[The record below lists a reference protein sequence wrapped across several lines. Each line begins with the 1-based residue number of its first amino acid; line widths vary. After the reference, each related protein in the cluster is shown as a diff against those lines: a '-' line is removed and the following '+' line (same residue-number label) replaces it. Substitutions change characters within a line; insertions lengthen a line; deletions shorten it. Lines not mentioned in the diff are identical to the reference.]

1 MDKYEAKLAVDLNA
15 ICVSGGI
22 RYYAYGM
29 EYINPIDKPAYE
41 SIILH
46 NLRAN
51 SITHADRERTTVE
64 EWKAPPEYVEKRLA
78 LLRKAKHFHQ
88 SRNRPCFQR

>member
-46 NLRAN
+46 DLRAN

-64 EWKAPPEYVEKRLA
+64 DWKAPPEDVEKRLA
-78 LLRKAKHFHQ
+78 LLRKANGEGEKRHDA
-88 SRNRPCFQR
+88 